1 MSCRGAAPAVP
12 LVAVEGFWQIPIAV
26 AYRIL
31 EQRAASIIGDV
42 IFLLIVLV
50 LVLVL
55 ALVIVF
61 IGFFSAPAAI
71 RPLSVL
77 VREAAIV
84 GFTAKS
90 LADAIDFWDATVRGD
105 PATVPGS

>member
-12 LVAVEGFWQIPIAV
+12 LVAVKGFWQIPIAV

-42 IFLLIVLV
+42 IFLLIV